1 MRPRRGT
8 ERDERENRRE
18 FGVQTINLAVPGAL
32 LLDEGTI
39 LARGISIP
47 GGELF
52 VAWVSIYRGGEG
64 RICVVERLR
73 GGPIICI

>member
-32 LLDEGTI
+32 LLDEGDDSGKGNFYSRWRTFRR
-39 LARGISIP
+39 LGQYIP
-47 GGELF
+47 WG
-52 VAWVSIYRGGEG
+52 
-64 RICVVERLR
+64 
-73 GGPIICI
+73 